1 MILNEKKE
9 TSIDNIYRLEGRVPV
24 AKAIPFGFQHV
35 LAMFVAN
42 VTPLIIIASV
52 AVYNGKPFTAVET
65 AQLIQNCMLIA
76 GIGTMIQLYPI
87 WKIGSGLPIVMGLS
101 FTFLA
106 ACLSAASQDYGYM
119 VGAIIVGGCV
129 EGILGLS
136 AKYWRKIINPIVSG
150 CVVCSIGLSILNVGV
165 SSFASS
171 SAYSTG
177 AWQNLLVGTITLTVC
192 LAFNVFAK
200 GFLKQ
205 LNVLAGLVVGY
216 IVSMGFGMVSFAS
229 MTDTISQL
237 GVVAFPRL
245 LAYTPR
251 FDLGIILSFIIVFLV
266 SAVET
271 IGDTTAACT
280 GALGRDITDDEVS
293 GSLAVDGFIS
303 AIAGGVFGVSPI
315 TSFSQNVGLL
325 KMTKVVNRFTI
336 MFGALLMIL
345 GGLFPPIGAFLSTLP
360 DCVLGGCTVVMF
372 GSIVVAGMEM
382 IAKAGFNHRN
392 MIIVATSL
400 CVGVGVTQVE
410 GFFSGLPSIIGDI
423 FGSNMVAGVF
433 VVALILSLV
442 LPKDM
447 GVEQDNMN

>member
-1 MILNEKKE
+1 MSNEKKNV
-9 TSIDNIYRLEGRVPV
+9 SIDNIYRLDGRVPV

-42 VTPLIIIASV
+42 VTPLIIIAGL
-52 AVYNGKPFTAVET
+52 AVYNGQPFTQVET

-76 GIGTMIQLYPI
+76 GIGTLIQLYPI
-87 WKIGSGLPIVMGLS
+87 WRIGSGLPIVMGLS
-101 FTFLA
+101 FTFLS
-106 ACLSAASQDYGYM
+106 ACITAASQDYGYM
-119 VGAIIVGGCV
+119 VGGIIVGGCI
-129 EGILGLS
+129 EGILGLT
-136 AKYWRKIINPIVSG
+136 AKYWRKIIHPIVSG
-150 CVVCSIGLSILNVGV
+150 CVVTAIGLSILNVGV
-165 SSFASS
+165 SSYANSG
-171 SAYSTG
+171 AYETG
-177 AWQNLLVGTITLTVC
+177 AWQNLLVGTITLFCC

-205 LNVLAGLVVGY
+205 LNVLFGLVVGY
-216 IVSMGFGMVSFAS
+216 IVAIGFGMVNFSAIKG
-229 MTDTISQL
+229 TIDQL
-237 GVVAFPRL
+237 GVFAFPRL
-245 LAYTPR
+245 LAYTPK
-251 FDLGIILSFIIVFLV
+251 FNIGIIVSFIIVFMV

-271 IGDTTAACT
+271 IGDTTAACN
-280 GALGRDITDDEVS
+280 GALNRDITDQEVS

-360 DCVLGGCTVVMF
+360 DCVLGGCTVIMF
-372 GSIVVAGMEM
+372 GSIVFAGIEM
-382 IAKAGFNHRN
+382 ISKVGFNHRN

-410 GFFSGLPSIIGDI
+410 GFFSGLPSIVGDI
-423 FGSNMVAGVF
+423 FGANMVAGVF
-433 VVALILSLV
+433 IIALVLSLV

-447 GVEQDNMN
+447 EKHD

>member
-1 MILNEKKE
+1 MSKKNSE
-9 TSIDNIYRLEGRVPV
+9 ASIDNIYRLEGRVPV

-35 LAMFVAN
+35 LAMFVSN
-42 VTPLIIIASV
+42 ITPLIIIASV
-52 AVYNGKPFTAVET
+52 AMYNGTAFTQLET

-76 GIGTMIQLYPI
+76 GIGTLIQLYPI
-87 WKIGSGLPIVMGLS
+87 WRIGSGLPIVMGLS

-106 ACLSAASQDYGYM
+106 ACLSAASNDYGYM
-119 VGAIIVGGCV
+119 VGAIIVGGCF
-129 EGILGLS
+129 EGVLGLT
-136 AKYWRKIINPIVSG
+136 AKYWRKIIQPVVSA
-150 CVVCSIGLSILNVGV
+150 CVVTSIGLSILNVGV
-165 SSFASS
+165 SSFANSGT
-171 SAYSTG
+171 YETG
-177 AWQNLLVGTITLTVC
+177 AWQNLLVGTITLAAC
-192 LAFNVFAK
+192 LVFNVMAK

-205 LNVLAGLVVGY
+205 LNVLFGLVVGY
-216 IVSMGFGMVSFAS
+216 IVAMFFGMVDFSGIV
-229 MTDTISQL
+229 DTIGQM
-237 GVVAFPRL
+237 GIFAFPRVF
-245 LAYTPR
+245 AYAPK
-251 FDLGIILSFIIVFLV
+251 FHLGTIISFIIVFMV

-280 GALGRDITDDEVS
+280 GALGRDITDREVS

-345 GGLFPPIGAFLSTLP
+345 GGLFPPLGAFLSTLP
-360 DCVLGGCTVVMF
+360 DCVLGGCTVIMF
-372 GSIVVAGMEM
+372 GSIVFAGMEM
-382 IAKAGFNHRN
+382 IAKVGFSQRN

-410 GFFSGLPSIIGDI
+410 GFFSGLPSIVGDI
-423 FGSNMVAGVF
+423 FASNMVAGVF
-433 VVALILSLV
+433 VIAMILSLV

-447 GVEQDNMN
+447 DKAE